1 MKILVVGDSFV
12 PVPVFERGLA
22 ALRGKHEL
30 EYLQLDES
38 KEMVPVTPSEC
49 SIREYLGTPPQIAA
63 RVHDAEILVVHGAP
77 VTEDVIAAAPKLRLI
92 CCARG
97 GPVNVDAAAAS
108 ARQIPL
114 VNTPGKNAESVADQ
128 ALAFMVMLARGF
140 PKAQRFLIDG
150 GVLGESAFEGARF
163 LGYDLGGHVLGLVG
177 FGNVGS
183 RVHRRALAF
192 GMRLVVYDPFVHIGN
207 LASTVQVSTLEDL
220 LPQSDFVSLHV
231 RATAETENLFGSEQF
246 AAMKRSSYF
255 LNTAR
260 ESLVDEEALDAALTS
275 GHLAGA
281 ALDVVRPRTPQTG
294 PHPLLRHENV
304 VITPHIG
311 GATHETLLRGVTMVA
326 DEIQRFAAGEPLHAV
341 VNRADFGVSAKSAVS
356 RGGAVDA

>member
-22 ALRGKHEL
+22 GLRTEHRL

-38 KEMVPVTPSEC
+38 KELVPASASEL
-49 SIREYLGTPPQIAA
+49 SVREYLGTPAQLAA
-63 RVHDAEILVVHGAP
+63 RIGDVEILVVHGAP
-77 VTEDVIAAAPKLRLI
+77 VTDEVLAAAPALRLI

-97 GPVNVDAAAAS
+97 GPVNVDLAAAS
-108 ARQIPL
+108 ARQIPV

-128 ALAFMVMLARGF
+128 TLAFMIMLARGF
-140 PKAQRFLIDG
+140 PRAQRFLIDG
-150 GVLGESAFEGARF
+150 GVLGESAYEGARF
-163 LGYDLGGHVLGLVG
+163 MGHDLGGHVLGLIG

-183 RVHRRALAF
+183 RVHRRAVAF
-192 GMRLVVYDPFVHIGN
+192 GMRLLVYDPYVRVGD
-207 LASTVQVSTLEDL
+207 LASTEQVATLEEVL
-220 LPQSDFVSLHV
+220 AGSDFVSLHV
-231 RATAETENLFGSEQF
+231 RATAETENLFGARQF
-246 AAMKRSSYF
+246 DAMKPDSYF

-260 ESLVDEEALDAALTS
+260 ESLVDEEALDAALAS

-281 ALDVVRPRTPQTG
+281 ALDVVRPRSQGG
-294 PHPLLRHENV
+294 PHPLLRHDNV

-326 DEIQRFAAGEPLHAV
+326 GEIVRFAAGEPLRAV
-341 VNRADFGVSAKSAVS
+341 INRAAVE
-356 RGGAVDA
+356 A

>member
-22 ALRGKHEL
+22 GLRGKHEIA
-30 EYLQLDES
+30 YLQLDES
-38 KEMVPVTPSEC
+38 HELVPVTPSEC
-49 SIREYLGTPPQIAA
+49 SIREFLGTPAQVAA

-77 VTEDVIAAAPKLRLI
+77 VTDEVIAAAPELRLI

-97 GPVNVDAAAAS
+97 GPVNVDVAAAS

-114 VNTPGKNAESVADQ
+114 VITPGKNAESVADQ
-128 ALAFMVMLARGF
+128 TLAFMIMLARGF
-140 PKAQRFLIDG
+140 PKAQRFLLEG
-150 GVLGESAFEGARF
+150 GTFGESAFEGARF
-163 LGYDLGGHVLGLVG
+163 LGHDLIGHVLGLVG

-183 RVHRRALAF
+183 RVRRRAVAF
-192 GMRLVVYDPFVHIGN
+192 GMRLVVYDPYVGIGD
-207 LASTVQVSTLEDL
+207 LASTVQVSSLEDL

-231 RATAETENLFGSEQF
+231 RATAETENLFGAAQF
-246 AAMKRSSYF
+246 AAMKPGSYF

-260 ESLVDEEALDAALTS
+260 ESLVDEEALDAALSS
-275 GHLAGA
+275 GHLGGA
-281 ALDVVRPRTPQTG
+281 ALDVVRPRPHGEG
-294 PHPLLRHENV
+294 PHPLLRHQNV

-326 DEIQRFAAGEPLHAV
+326 DEIQRFAAREPLRSV
-341 VNRADFGVSAKSAVS
+341 VNRSAVE
-356 RGGAVDA
+356 A

>member
-12 PVPVFERGLA
+12 PVAVFERGLGG
-22 ALRGKHEL
+22 LQGTHQL

-38 KEMVPVTPSEC
+38 QELAASSASEG
-49 SIREYLGTPPQIAA
+49 SIREYLGTPAQIAG
-63 RVHDAEILVVHGAP
+63 RVRTAEILIVHGAP
-77 VTEDVIAAAPKLRLI
+77 VTDEVIAAAPNLRLI

-97 GPVNVDAAAAS
+97 GPVNVDVAAAS

-128 ALAFMVMLARGF
+128 TLAFMIMLARGF
-140 PKAQRFLIDG
+140 PRAQRFLIEG
-150 GVLGESAFEGARF
+150 GTLGESAFEGARF
-163 LGYDLGGHVLGLVG
+163 LGHDLGGHVLGLVG

-192 GMRLVVYDPFVHIGN
+192 GMRLVVYDPYVRVGDLPATQQVPA
-207 LASTVQVSTLEDL
+207 LADL
-220 LPQSDFVSLHV
+220 LAKSDFVSLHV
-231 RATAETENLFGSEQF
+231 RATAETESFFGEAQF
-246 AAMKRSSYF
+246 NAMKPASYF

-260 ESLVDEEALDAALTS
+260 ESLVDEAALDGALAS
-275 GHLAGA
+275 GQLAGA
-281 ALDVVRPRTPQTG
+281 ALDVVRPRSQGG

-326 DEIQRFAAGEPLHAV
+326 DEVQRFAAGEPLHSV
-341 VNRADFGVSAKSAVS
+341 VNRAVVKA
-356 RGGAVDA
+356 

>member
-1 MKILVVGDSFV
+1 LKILVVGDSFV

-22 ALRGKHEL
+22 VLQGKHQL

-38 KEMVPVTPSEC
+38 EELVPSSSSEG
-49 SIREYLGTPPQIAA
+49 SIREYLGTPAQIAG
-63 RVHDAEILVVHGAP
+63 RVRGAEILIVHGAP
-77 VTEDVIAAAPKLRLI
+77 VTDEVLTAAPNLRLI

-97 GPVNVDAAAAS
+97 GPVNVDVAAAS

-128 ALAFMVMLARGF
+128 TLAFMIMLARRF

-150 GVLGESAFEGARF
+150 GTLGESAFEGARF
-163 LGYDLGGHVLGLVG
+163 LGHDLGGHVLGLVG

-192 GMRLVVYDPFVHIGN
+192 GMRLVVYDPYVRVGE
-207 LASTVQVSTLEDL
+207 LASTEQVSTLAEL
-220 LPQSDFVSLHV
+220 LAKSDFVSLHV
-231 RATAETENLFGSEQF
+231 RATAETKNFFGAAQF
-246 AAMKRSSYF
+246 NAMKPASYF

-260 ESLVDEEALDAALTS
+260 ESLVDEEALDAALAS

-281 ALDVVRPRTPQTG
+281 ALDVVRPRSQPG

-326 DEIQRFAAGEPLHAV
+326 DEIQRFAAGEPLRAV
-341 VNRADFGVSAKSAVS
+341 VNRAEVKA
-356 RGGAVDA
+356 

>member
-22 ALRGKHEL
+22 GLRAEHRL
-30 EYLQLDES
+30 DYLQLDES
-38 KEMVPVTPSEC
+38 EELAPKSTSER
-49 SIREYLGTPPQIAA
+49 SIREYLGTPAQLAA
-63 RVHDAEILVVHGAP
+63 RIGDAEILIVHGAP
-77 VTEDVIAAAPKLRLI
+77 VTDEVLAAAPALKLI

-97 GPVNVDAAAAS
+97 GPVNVDVGAAS
-108 ARQIPL
+108 TRQIPV

-128 ALAFMVMLARGF
+128 AIAFMVMLARGF

-150 GVLGESAFEGARF
+150 GVLGESAYEGARF
-163 LGYDLGGHVLGLVG
+163 MGHDLGGHVLGLVG

-183 RVHRRALAF
+183 RVQRRAVAF
-192 GMRLVVYDPFVHIGN
+192 GMRVVVYDPYVRVDGE
-207 LASTVQVSTLEDL
+207 LASTDQVATLEDL
-220 LPQSDFVSLHV
+220 LATSDFVSLHV
-231 RATAETENLFGSEQF
+231 RATAETANLFGPSQF
-246 AAMKRSSYF
+246 AAMKPGSYF

-260 ESLVDEEALDAALTS
+260 ESLVDEEALDAALAS

-281 ALDVVRPRTPQTG
+281 ALDVVRPRAEGG
-294 PHPLLRHENV
+294 PHPLLRHDNV

-326 DEIQRFAAGEPLHAV
+326 EEVKRFAAGEPPRAV
-341 VNRADFGVSAKSAVS
+341 VNRAAVK
-356 RGGAVDA
+356 V

>member
-22 ALRGKHEL
+22 VLQGAHQL

-38 KEMVPVTPSEC
+38 QELVPISASEG
-49 SIREYLGTPPQIAA
+49 SIREYLGTPAQIAGPRSRRRDSHRPRRPGYRRGA
-63 RVHDAEILVVHGAP
+63 RRRAQPEADLP
-77 VTEDVIAAAPKLRLI
+77 
-92 CCARG
+92 ARG
-97 GPVNVDAAAAS
+97 GPVNVDVAAVS

-128 ALAFMVMLARGF
+128 ALAFMIMLARGF
-140 PKAQRFLIDG
+140 PKAQRFLIEG
-150 GVLGESAFEGARF
+150 GTLGESAFEGARF
-163 LGYDLGGHVLGLVG
+163 LGHDLGGHVLGLVG

-192 GMRLVVYDPFVHIGN
+192 GMRLVVYDPYVRVGE
-207 LASTVQVSTLEDL
+207 LSSTEQVSTLAEL
-220 LPQSDFVSLHV
+220 LAKSDFVSLHV
-231 RATAETENLFGSEQF
+231 RATAETQNFFGASQF
-246 AAMKRSSYF
+246 NAMKPASYF

-260 ESLVDEEALDAALTS
+260 ESLVDEEALDAALAS

-281 ALDVVRPRTPQTG
+281 ALDVVRPRSQDG

-326 DEIQRFAAGEPLHAV
+326 DEIQRFAAGEPLRAV
-341 VNRADFGVSAKSAVS
+341 VNRAEVEA
-356 RGGAVDA
+356 

>member
-1 MKILVVGDSFV
+1 MRILVVGDSFV

-22 ALRGKHEL
+22 ALQGAHQL

-38 KEMVPVTPSEC
+38 KEQVPISASER
-49 SIREYLGTPPQIAA
+49 SIREYLGTPAQIAG
-63 RVHDAEILVVHGAP
+63 RVRDAQILIVHGAP
-77 VTEDVIAAAPKLRLI
+77 VTDEVLAAAPNLRLI

-97 GPVNVDAAAAS
+97 GPVNVDVAAAS
-108 ARQIPL
+108 ARHIPI

-128 ALAFMVMLARGF
+128 ALAFMIMLARGF
-140 PKAQRFLIDG
+140 PKAQRFLIEG
-150 GVLGESAFEGARF
+150 GTLGESAFEGARF
-163 LGYDLGGHVLGLVG
+163 IGHDLGGHVLGLVG

-192 GMRLVVYDPFVHIGN
+192 GMRLVVYDPYVHVGE
-207 LASTVQVSTLEDL
+207 LASTEQVSTLGEL
-220 LPQSDFVSLHV
+220 LAKSDFVSLHL
-231 RATAETENLFGSEQF
+231 RATAETQNFFGATQF
-246 AAMKRSSYF
+246 SAMKPASYF

-260 ESLVDEEALDAALTS
+260 ETLVDEEALDAALTS

-281 ALDVVRPRTPQTG
+281 ALDVVRPRSEPG

-304 VITPHIG
+304 VITPHVG

-326 DEIQRFAAGEPLHAV
+326 DEIQRFATGEPLRAV
-341 VNRADFGVSAKSAVS
+341 VNRAEVKT
-356 RGGAVDA
+356 

>member
-1 MKILVVGDSFV
+1 MKIVVVGDSFV
-12 PVPVFERGLA
+12 PVAVFEQGLA
-22 ALRGKHEL
+22 GLHGAHRI

-38 KEMVPVTPSEC
+38 REFVPISASEC
-49 SIREYLGTPPQIAA
+49 SIREYLGTPAQLVD
-63 RVHDAEILVVHGAP
+63 RVRDAEILVVHGAP
-77 VTEDVIAAAPKLRLI
+77 VTDEVLAAASQLKLI

-97 GPVNVDAAAAS
+97 GPVNVDVAAAS

-128 ALAFMVMLARGF
+128 ALAFMIMLARGF
-140 PKAQRFLIDG
+140 PKAQRFLIEG
-150 GVLGESAFEGARF
+150 GTLGESAFEGARF
-163 LGYDLGGHVLGLVG
+163 LGHDLGGHVLGLVG

-192 GMRLVVYDPFVHIGN
+192 GMHLVVYDPYVQIGE
-207 LASTVQVSTLEDL
+207 LASTEQVSTLAEL
-220 LPQSDFVSLHV
+220 LPKSDFVSLHA
-231 RATAETENLFGSEQF
+231 RATAETENLFSVRQF
-246 AAMKRSSYF
+246 AAMKPGAYF
-255 LNTAR
+255 LNTSR
-260 ESLVDEEALDAALTS
+260 ETLVDEAALDAALAI

-281 ALDVVRPRTPQTG
+281 ALDVVRPRSQAG

-326 DEIQRFAAGEPLHAV
+326 GEIQRFAAGEPLRSV
-341 VNRADFGVSAKSAVS
+341 INRAAVE
-356 RGGAVDA
+356 A